1 MKLFRPLLA
10 LSSILVKSPA
20 VISTDGEG
28 IDMAN
33 CPLKCYNGSCK
44 YTERTS
50 QFYCE
55 CPKNAAGDYQYTGT
69 RCETPVK
76 ICIALEVGRWECLN
90 DSTCNYAGGAIAC
103 NCIEG
108 FSGRFCK
115 DGPANCRDG
124 TKCLNGGDCHPYESR
139 NGKSSCICPDGTSG
153 DQCENLL
160 SVMPKSGVTLN
171 AGGISGVAI
180 FVIIVVLLSAVAGSY
195 FGVQRFKSGI
205 DRKHMKENPE
215 TGMTAA
221 DKEPVIPNDA
231 AI

>member
-44 YTERTS
+44 YTESSS

-55 CPKNAAGDYQYTGT
+55 CPTNGAGDSMFTGT

-76 ICIALEVGRWECLN
+76 ICIITEVGMWECFN
-90 DSTCNYAGGAIAC
+90 DSTCNYAGGSCKCSA
-103 NCIEG
+103 G
-108 FSGRFCK
+108 FSGRYCK
-115 DGPANCRDG
+115 DGPANCLDG
-124 TKCLNGGDCHPYESR
+124 SKCLHGGECHPYESR
-139 NGKSSCICPDGTSG
+139 NGESSCICPEGTSG
-153 DQCENLL
+153 NQCENLL
-160 SVMPKSGVTLN
+160 SVRPKKSVTLN

-180 FVIIVVLLSAVAGSY
+180 FIIVVVVAAAVNGSY

-205 DRKHMKENPE
+205 DHKHMKENPE
-215 TGMTAA
+215 TDMTAA

>member
-1 MKLFRPLLA
+1 MKLSKPILA
-10 LSSILVKSPA
+10 LGFIFAAPSA

-44 YTERTS
+44 FIES
-50 QFYCE
+50 SAQFYCE
-55 CPKNAAGDYQYTGT
+55 CPTDAAGDYMFTGT

-76 ICIALEVGRWECLN
+76 ICIDPQVGKWECLN
-90 DSTCNYAGGAIAC
+90 DSNCDYPAGSCTCRTGY
-103 NCIEG
+103 
-108 FSGRFCK
+108 SGRYCK
-115 DGPANCRDG
+115 NGPAPCRDG
-124 TKCLNGGDCHPYESR
+124 SKCLNGGYCHPFESR

-160 SVMPKSGVTLN
+160 SVMPKNGVTLN

-180 FVIIVVLLSAVAGSY
+180 VVIVMAILCGVAGSY

-205 DRKHMKENPE
+205 DHKHMKENPE
-215 TGMTAA
+215 TDLTAA
-221 DKEPVIPNDA
+221 DKEPVIPNDS

>member
-1 MKLFRPLLA
+1 MKLSRPILA
-10 LSSILVKSPA
+10 LSSIFAIPPA

-44 YTERTS
+44 YTES
-50 QFYCE
+50 SAQFYCK
-55 CPKNAAGDYQYTGT
+55 CPTNAAGNPMFTGT

-76 ICIALEVGRWECLN
+76 ICTITEVGRWECFN
-90 DSTCNYAGGAIAC
+90 DSNCDYAQGSCTCIAGY
-103 NCIEG
+103 
-108 FSGRFCK
+108 SGPFCM
-115 DGPANCRDG
+115 DGPATCRDG
-124 TKCLNGGDCHPYESR
+124 SKCLNGGDCHPYESR

-160 SVMPKSGVTLN
+160 SVRPKNSVTLD

-180 FVIIVVLLSAVAGSY
+180 VIIILAVLCGVAGSY

-215 TGMTAA
+215 TDMIAA